1 MSSDDDPTKE
11 VDGTK
16 YDTKP
21 GITAVLERINQIGE
35 SLSAQIA
42 EARAESHAEIA
53 DLRTEVTGMLR
64 KIENRLSVLSDDM
77 NRVRADLLDMESRI
91 LKLEEK
97 AS

>member
-1 MSSDDDPTKE
+1 MSQDDPTTKLPDE
-11 VDGTK
+11 SK
-16 YDTKP
+16 YDKP
-21 GITAVLERINQIGE
+21 GITAVLERINQLGE
-35 SLSAQIA
+35 ALQAQITDM
-42 EARAESHAEIA
+42 RAEMREF
-53 DLRTEVTGMLR
+53 RTETATTLR